1 MRHLKLDAENVIVV
15 ISGFVNMLIPAI
27 IFLFLSDIIFLSK
40 YNDKKD
46 RRSKWERCKKLLKLI
61 PVSPIGLFLILVG
74 VLVVSEMLLSSVLKA
89 LNIIEYKSDFTI
101 IPALTEKGIVI
112 DAETSVAD
120 GSSTDALLMVI
131 GLAFLVAV
139 PVTMLVIRRY
149 CKIVGCSKNLGVFI
163 YMAVLFMYVTSTLI
177 TLPINEINPT
187 ISNLISMGSFII
199 MLLIFYMPSADKI
212 ELMRQKEHSGLLD
225 QINTLPIINFIILL
239 ILLAF
244 EFMLDKNGYLDMA
257 YYTIILAFALLL
269 YAASQLSYNILLRHI
284 EESSKIIALSK
295 ETIDSQEEVTLAF
308 AEITEAKSGQTGKHV
323 KRVSEYSRV
332 IAEAMDLDPTT
343 VNNIRIASMMHDIGK
358 LLIPPEVL
366 EKPGRLTDE
375 EFKIMKDHVVIGES
389 LLHNAPG
396 EIMRMARV
404 IAQQHHEWWNGN
416 GYLGMKGEEIEIPA
430 RICAVADVY
439 DALTS
444 VRSYKKAWTP
454 EEAFDMI
461 TKEAGTHFEPQ
472 VVWAF
477 AKHFDEIK
485 EVQNRYQDDENTN
498 YQH

>member
-1 MRHLKLDAENVIVV
+1 MIIDAENAIIW
-15 ISGFVNMLIPAI
+15 ISGLINMLIPAL
-27 IFLFLSDIIFLSK
+27 IFLFLTDIVFLSK
-40 YNDKKD
+40 YNASKDK
-46 RRSKWERCKKLLKLI
+46 RSKWERRKKLLKLI
-61 PVSPIGLFLILVG
+61 PVSPIGLFLILVLM
-74 VLVVSEMLLSSVLKA
+74 LVIFQTIIGSVMSH
-89 LNIIEYKSDFTI
+89 LNIIEYQSEFTI
-101 IPALTEKGIVI
+101 IPLLTEKGIVI
-112 DAETSVAD
+112 DADTSNGGAAA
-120 GSSTDALLMVI
+120 DALLILLVI
-131 GLAFLVAV
+131 SFILAV
-139 PVTMLVIRRY
+139 PITMLVIRRY
-149 CKIVGCSKNLGVFI
+149 CKIIGCSRNLGVFI

-177 TLPINEINPT
+177 TLPINDVNPT
-187 ISNLISMGSFII
+187 VSNLISMGSFII
-199 MLLIFYMPSADKI
+199 MLIIFYLPSKDRI
-212 ELMRQKEHSGLLD
+212 ELMRQKENSGLLV

-257 YYTIILAFALLL
+257 YYIIILAFALLL

-284 EESSKIIALSK
+284 EESNEILALSE
-295 ETIDSQEEVTLAF
+295 ETIKSQEQVTLAF

-332 IAEAMDLDPTT
+332 IAEGMDLPPSM

-375 EFKIMKDHVVIGES
+375 EFTIMKEHVVIGEN
-389 LLHNAPG
+389 LLCNAPG
-396 EIMRMARV
+396 EIMHMACV
-404 IAQQHHEWWNGN
+404 IAHQHHEWWDGS
-416 GYLGMKGEEIEIPA
+416 GYLGIKGEDIEVPA

-444 VRSYKKAWTP
+444 VRSYKKAWTA
-454 EEAFDMI
+454 EEAFEII

-485 EVQNRYQDDENTN
+485 KVQELYKDENAN